1 MAELY
6 RKSII
11 EKLSSVERT
20 DKTMEITSP
29 VSWLALIGITLIVVV
44 TVIWAF
50 LGTIPITVSGKG
62 IVASPTSTNAVFID
76 ESGTIVSIVARKGMN
91 IKAGDTVLTYKTSNE
106 ELHTL
111 VSTQNGTVSDVLVNV
126 GDGVKQGSETVRISP
141 DVNSRQVIVSY
152 INLAKS
158 KKIERGMTVQV
169 YLDSADSQ
177 TYGHMWARV
186 INIDTHAASTT
197 GMYNVLGSDNFL
209 TSNIQNSGA
218 VAAVTCE
225 LYPDKTT
232 ASGYAWTNAK
242 GEELSV
248 TNGSPINV
256 KIIVDE
262 VKPIEK
268 MFSKIKE
275 IWGD

>member
-11 EKLSSVERT
+11 EKMSSVERT

-29 VSWLALIGITLIVVV
+29 ISWLALVGITIIIVV

-50 LGTIPITVSGKG
+50 LGTIPVTVSGKG

-76 ESGTIVSIVARKGMN
+76 ESGTIVSIVARKGMSLN
-91 IKAGDTVLTYKTSNE
+91 IGDTVLTYKTSDE
-106 ELHTL
+106 QVHSL
-111 VSTQNGTVSDVLVNV
+111 VSSQTGLVSDVLVQT
-126 GDGVKQGSETVRISP
+126 GDSVKQGSEMIRISP
-141 DVNSRQVIVSY
+141 NVSSNQVVVSY
-152 INLAKS
+152 VSLAKS

-177 TYGHMWARV
+177 TYGHMWGRV
-186 INIDTHAASTT
+186 VNIDTHAASTA
-197 GMYNVLGSDNFL
+197 GMYYVLGSDNYL
-209 TSNIQNSGA
+209 SSNIQDSGA

-225 LYPDKTT
+225 LYPDDNSV
-232 ASGYAWTNAK
+232 SGYDWTNEK
-242 GEELSV
+242 GDTLSV
-248 TNGSPINV
+248 TNGSPVNV

-268 MFSKIKE
+268 MFSKLKE

>member
-6 RKSII
+6 RKSMI
-11 EKLSSVERT
+11 EKLSSVDRT
-20 DKTMEITSP
+20 DKTMEITNP
-29 VSWLALIGITLIVVV
+29 VSWLALIGITLIIAV
-44 TVIWAF
+44 TVVWAF
-50 LGTIPITVSGKG
+50 LGTIPVTVSGKG

-76 ESGTIVSIVARKGMN
+76 ESGTIMSIVARSGM
-91 IKAGDTVLTYKTSNE
+91 KLKVGDAVLTYKTSNE

-111 VSTQNGTVSDVLVNV
+111 YSTQNGTVSDVLVNV
-126 GDGVKQGSETVRISP
+126 GDSVKQGSETVRISP
-141 DVNSRQVIVSY
+141 DVSSRQVVVSY

-186 INIDTHAASTT
+186 INIDTHAASTA
-197 GMYNVLGSDNFL
+197 GMYYVLGSDNFL
-209 TSNIQNSGA
+209 TSKIQNSGA

-225 LYPDKTT
+225 LYPDDSTV
-232 ASGYAWTNAK
+232 SGYDWTNNK
-242 GEELSV
+242 GKSLTV

-256 KIIVDE
+256 KVIVDE
-262 VKPIEK
+262 VRPIEK
-268 MFSKIKE
+268 MFSKLKE

>member
-6 RKSII
+6 RKSMI
-11 EKLSSVERT
+11 EKLSSVDRT

-29 VSWLALIGITLIVVV
+29 LSWLALIGITLIIIV

-50 LGTIPITVSGKG
+50 LGTIPVTVSGKG

-76 ESGTIVSIVARKGMN
+76 ESGTVMSIVARGGMEL
-91 IKAGDTVLTYKTSNE
+91 KMGDPVLTYKTSDGE
-106 ELHTL
+106 VHTL
-111 VSTQNGTVSDVLVNV
+111 VSTQNGTISDVLVNV
-126 GDGVKQGSETVRISP
+126 GDAVKQGSEMVRVSP
-141 DVNSRQVIVSY
+141 NAASRQVVVSY
-152 INLAKS
+152 INLASS

-169 YLDSADSQ
+169 YMDSADSQ

-186 INIDTHAASTT
+186 INIDTHAASTA
-197 GMYNVLGSDNFL
+197 GMYYVLGSDNFL
-209 TSNIQNSGA
+209 TSSIQNSGA

-225 LYPDKTT
+225 LYPDDST
-232 ASGYAWTNAK
+232 ASGYDWTNDK
-242 GEELSV
+242 GKALAV
-248 TNGSPINV
+248 TNGSPISV

-268 MFSKIKE
+268 MFSKLKD

>member
-6 RKSII
+6 RKSMI

-29 VSWLALIGITLIVVV
+29 ISWLSLIGISIIIIV

-76 ESGTIVSIVARKGMN
+76 ESGTIVSLVARAGTALR
-91 IKAGDTVLTYKTSNE
+91 AGDTVLTYKTSDG

-111 VSTQNGTVSDVLVNV
+111 LSTQTGTVSDVLVSV
-126 GDGVKQGSETVRISP
+126 GDRVKQGNEMVRISP
-141 DVNSRQVIVSY
+141 NVYSQQVVVCYAS
-152 INLAKS
+152 LSQS

-169 YLDSADSQ
+169 RLDSADSQ

-186 INIDTHAASTT
+186 VNIDTHASSTA
-197 GMYNVLGSDNFL
+197 GMYYVLGSDNFL
-209 TSNIQNSGA
+209 SSSIQNSGA

-225 LYPDKTT
+225 LYPDENTV
-232 ASGYAWTNAK
+232 SGYEWTNKK
-242 GEELSV
+242 GENLAV
-248 TNGSPINV
+248 TNGSPVNA

-262 VKPIEK
+262 GRPIEK
-268 MFSKIKE
+268 MFSKLKD